1 MSALCVVFEKIHDQ
15 EKFDEYR
22 SRVLA
27 TIESFGGRFLV
38 RGGEHV
44 VLEGSTDYERFVVL
58 EFDSREIALEWYHSP
73 AYQAVLPLRLDAT
86 ECLFMVLDGVTAG
99 S

>member
-1 MSALCVVFEKIHDQ
+1 MPAMCIVFEKIHDQ

-22 SRVLA
+22 SGVLA
-27 TIESFGGRFLV
+27 TIEPYGGRFLV

-44 VLEGSTDYERFVVL
+44 VLEGETDYERIVVL
-58 EFDSREIALEWYHSP
+58 EFDSKEIALEWYHSP
-73 AYQAVLPLRLDAT
+73 AYQAVLPLRLGAT
-86 ECLFMVLDGVTAG
+86 DCLFIVVDGVAP